1 MANEKH
7 DQHGHDEHGE
17 HHGHEEHGHHG
28 EHEHHG
34 HHEDDEFFIH
44 IDHKKYEIEKDDLC
58 GAEVRLL
65 AKPPVGAEYDLYL
78 ETPGPGDDEKIADK
92 QVVHLKHRMSFY
104 SVLQQ
109 INPGAYRATA

>member
-17 HHGHEEHGHHG
+17 HHGHEEHGHH
-28 EHEHHG
+28 EH
-34 HHEDDEFFIH
+34 DEFIH
-44 IDHKKYEIEKDDLC
+44 IDHKKYEIEKRDLS
-58 GAEVRLL
+58 GAEVRLI
-65 AKPPVGAEYDLYL
+65 AKPPIGAEYDLYL